1 MGNHE
6 QNEKL
11 KEERMANESNNQM
24 PFDQDENQNTVIAG
38 VTNTEWDQLTKRNRQ
53 FLFDID
59 KHLSTEN
66 IDASV
71 KSMAFSEMAQTLIE
85 GQRTGHT
92 ARQIYGT
99 PTETADAI
107 RQTHSTKSEELE
119 KSPDWQIAID
129 GGLMLGSIFTIIT
142 GFTVMMGKSGTA
154 QQGFLMGGLTLIINY
169 LVAGY
174 AMMETAKVL
183 PNPDAPKGEKGYA
196 KYFLVSTATMVLWI
210 GLVMFSQYFLPRII
224 NPILPALVYLIIGG
238 ISLLLRFYLKNKWKI
253 EGGLF

>member
-1 MGNHE
+1 MSDRE

-11 KEERMANESNNQM
+11 EEEKTINASRDTF
-24 PFDQDENQNTVIAG
+24 FDKDDRQISLIVG
-38 VTNTEWDQLTKRNRQ
+38 VSKNEWDQLTKRNRR

-59 KHLSTEN
+59 KHLSIEN
-66 IDASV
+66 IDSSV
-71 KSMAFSEMAQTLIE
+71 KSMAFSEMAHTLIE

-107 RQTHSTKSEELE
+107 RQSNNIKNTEDE

-142 GFTVMMGKSGTA
+142 GFTVMLGKSETA
-154 QQGFLMGGLTLIINY
+154 QQGFLMGALTLIINY

-210 GLVMFSQYFLPRII
+210 GLVMLSQYFLPSII
-224 NPILPALVYLIIGG
+224 NPILPALVYLIIGA
-238 ISLLLRFYLKNKWKI
+238 ITLLLRFYLKNKWNI